1 MVNNVILTGHFKG
14 FSDDN
19 KILLKMEPL
28 ESHQIVKI
36 DIADNVK
43 EKILEFIKEDD
54 IVGIKGYIRLDS
66 MRNIIIV
73 ATKITFLS
81 SKQKAQN

>member
-1 MVNNVILTGHFKG
+1 MINNVILTGHFKG

-19 KILLKMEPL
+19 KLLLKMENL
-28 ESHQIVKI
+28 ENHKIVKI
-36 DIADNVK
+36 DIADGLK
-43 EKILEFIKEDD
+43 DKIVEFIRENDV
-54 IVGIKGYIRLDS
+54 VGIKGYVELDS
-66 MRNIIIV
+66 IRNIIIV

>member
-14 FSDDN
+14 FN
-19 KILLKMEPL
+19 KNNKLLL
-28 ESHQIVKI
+28 EMDALETHQIVKI
-36 DIADNVK
+36 DIVDGLKN
-43 EKILEFIKEDD
+43 KIEEFIRKND
-54 IVGIKGYIRLDS
+54 IVGIKGYIKLDDAH
-66 MRNIIIV
+66 NIIIV